1 MIYLDTHII
10 VWLYSGEL
18 GLFSEKAV
26 ELIEN
31 NDIFIS
37 SMVTLELQYLLET
50 KRINKSPS
58 IIVET
63 LTNNIGLK
71 ICTKV
76 FSHVIKESMKH
87 TWTRDPFD
95 RIITA
100 NASIGKKIL
109 LTKDSHIQK
118 HYSRAVW

>member
-71 ICTKV
+71 IFLC
-76 FSHVIKESMKH
+76 F
-87 TWTRDPFD
+87 
-95 RIITA
+95 
-100 NASIGKKIL
+100 
-109 LTKDSHIQK
+109 
-118 HYSRAVW
+118 